1 MQQWR
6 AFRGYFNFQLNN
18 KKLRKRSAYFPTNI
32 TSRKISHSKN
42 NLKNHLL
49 KCKYGTALQDNH
61 INTKIKSNKNN
72 NIK

>member
-1 MQQWR
+1 KSSQLQGRSHEILFIQQS
-6 AFRGYFNFQLNN
+6 QLND

-49 KCKYGTALQDNH
+49 KCKYGA
-61 INTKIKSNKNN
+61 
-72 NIK
+72 